1 MGSVYA
7 ACKQEAEDL
16 VLNANSRLLKSGETF
31 RTCVLRPV
39 CHVLVKVIWKQFLV
53 LSKVYGENTFIRLG
67 DDSPRF
73 QCAYA
78 GNIAWAFVCA
88 LHRMRTAPDG
98 NTSPVGRAI
107 GVADDASITSFTRFM
122 QPFVNNITGA
132 KMSRFYVPFWLL
144 YTFATVCEWV
154 CYFCR
159 PVCSLRLPLSRL
171 AVISM
176 YALPTVNPQEAY
188 QYIGYKPKYNYK
200 RNLTTVLAIL
210 WTFIWLDD
218 QTTLRCM
225 LIVNLKLFYF
235 NNLSHISHIFPY
247 NKPLFLGIRILKNMA
262 FDERPSTL
270 N

>member
-1 MGSVYA
+1 MYTSSISVGVGSVYA
-7 ACKQEAEDL
+7 ACKQAAEDL

-39 CHVLVKVIWKQFLV
+39 AIFGEGDLKTVFGSFKSIWR
-53 LSKVYGENTFIRLG
+53 NTFIRLG

-188 QYIGYKPKYNYK
+188 QYIGYKPKYNYDEILPQCLRYYGHSYGLMTK
-200 RNLTTVLAIL
+200 RL
-210 WTFIWLDD
+210 
-218 QTTLRCM
+218 
-225 LIVNLKLFYF
+225 
-235 NNLSHISHIFPY
+235 
-247 NKPLFLGIRILKNMA
+247 
-262 FDERPSTL
+262 
-270 N
+270 